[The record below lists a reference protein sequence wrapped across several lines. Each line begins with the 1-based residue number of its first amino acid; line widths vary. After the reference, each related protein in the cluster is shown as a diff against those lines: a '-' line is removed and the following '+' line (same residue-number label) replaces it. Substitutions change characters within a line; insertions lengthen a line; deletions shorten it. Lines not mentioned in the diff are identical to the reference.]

1 MFGKIILTRRGVRHR
16 VRQRRAAT
24 AADVNWGKRACWRAR
39 LGNFRN
45 GDFGKSVM
53 VVLEAKVTSGVN
65 VVNGYIGILPVETRT
80 ARKKTND
87 RVGYKPRG
95 GLRE

>member
-1 MFGKIILTRRGVRHR
+1 
-16 VRQRRAAT
+16 
-24 AADVNWGKRACWRAR
+24 
-39 LGNFRN
+39 
-45 GDFGKSVM
+45 M